1 MSESKK
7 VSKDGFDRT
16 GMEDL
21 LKRRF
26 FYSQAFSIYRG
37 VKGLYDYGPPGTA
50 VKNNL
55 IQLWRNHFILE
66 ENMLEIETTSVTPA
80 IVLQTSGHVEKFRDM
95 MVKDVVTG
103 DCHRAD
109 HLLEAVLD
117 ELIEKAQKE
126 NNQELLAK
134 LNKDRAIAGTI
145 QDPRKMHEK
154 LKEYSV
160 KAPLTGNDISEPF
173 FFNLMFST
181 QIGPSGKEPGYLR
194 PETAQGIFV
203 NFKKLLEY
211 NNGRLPFGG
220 AQIGT
225 AFRNEISPR
234 SGLLRVREFT
244 LAEIEY
250 FIDPSDKD
258 HPKFSEIKDIELNL
272 LTASSQENDQVV
284 VKMPIGEAV
293 EKKIVHNQT
302 LGYFMARTQLFLI
315 KAGINPNKL
324 RFRQHMRDEMAHYAS
339 DCWDAEIETSYGW
352 IECVGIADRS
362 CYDLSA
368 HSKVSGE
375 PLVAWVDFKDGP
387 QIVDQYEIT
396 LNKSVIGK
404 TFKQDG
410 RVIITTLETLQKNN
424 QQEEIDKLQSQME
437 KEQKISINGFELG
450 PDMVSFKKV
459 QKKVN
464 GRNIVPSVIEPSF
477 GIGRILYCIFEH
489 SYRERDAQRTFL
501 SFQPL
506 IAPVKCSILPL
517 MQKDELTAPIKGIS
531 QMLTKRGI
539 SHKIDDSS
547 AKIGKRYART
557 DEIGIPFGITID
569 YITLDDNTV
578 TLRERDS
585 MKQVRIPIKDLPD
598 ILYNLCTDEM
608 VWEDVT
614 KIYPKYESNDEQ

>member
-1 MSESKK
+1 M
-7 VSKDGFDRT
+7 
-16 GMEDL
+16 
-21 LKRRF
+21 
-26 FYSQAFSIYRG
+26 
-37 VKGLYDYGPPGTA
+37 
-50 VKNNL
+50 
-55 IQLWRNHFILE
+55 E
-66 ENMLEIETTSVTPA
+66 ENILEIEATSVTPA
-80 IVLQTSGHVEKFRDM
+80 IVLQTSGHVDKFRDM

-126 NNQELLAK
+126 NNTELLSK
-134 LNKDRAIAGTI
+134 LKKDRAIAGSI
-145 QDPRKMHEK
+145 QEPEKMDEK

-160 KAPLTGNDISEPF
+160 KAPITGNDISEPF
-173 FFNLMFST
+173 HFNLMFST

-211 NNGRLPFGG
+211 NNGKLPFGG

-250 FIDPSDKD
+250 FIDPSNKD
-258 HPKFSEIKDIELNL
+258 HPKFSDIRDIELNL
-272 LTASSQENDQVV
+272 LTASSQEHDQVV
-284 VKMPIGEAV
+284 VKMSIGDAV
-293 EKKIVHNQT
+293 EKKIVHNET
-302 LGYFMARTQLFLI
+302 LGYFMARTQLFLL

-362 CYDLSA
+362 CYDLDA

-387 QIVDQYEIT
+387 QVVDVFEVT
-396 LNKSVIGK
+396 LNKAAIGK

-410 RVIITTLETLQKNN
+410 RTIITTLETLQKND
-424 QQEEIDKLQSQME
+424 QDEINKLQAQME
-437 KEQKISINGFELG
+437 KDQKIVVNGFELG

-459 QKKVN
+459 QKKVS

-489 SYRERDAQRTFL
+489 SYRERDAHRTFL

-517 MQKDELTAPIKGIS
+517 MQKDELSAPIKGIA

-539 SHKIDDSS
+539 SHKVDDSS

-569 YITLDDNTV
+569 YLTLEDNTV

-598 ILYNLCTDEM
+598 TLHSLCTDEM

-614 KIYPKYESNDEQ
+614 KIYPMFESEEQ